1 MSASE
6 VVGLDRELATA
17 QKSHDVTAD
26 ASRLGQPKNPAPT
39 NPGNALLLARDGHMA
54 NRTQL
59 EAEGPL
65 VDVEMRS
72 QLEEA
77 KTRRSEGESDLRA
90 TKAAIER
97 LDEKLSDLKI
107 DTNLLDQQEKVE
119 KLTSQTGGYEEKEED
134 LPGLK
139 VRGHHQTRT
148 GTARQEAARCVST
161 RRQRSIGSHHR
172 PAGTNPRA
180 GHRPHHPRL

>member
-1 MSASE
+1 
-6 VVGLDRELATA
+6 
-17 QKSHDVTAD
+17 
-26 ASRLGQPKNPAPT
+26 
-39 NPGNALLLARDGHMA
+39 MA

-107 DTNLLDQQEKVE
+107 DTNLLDPVSYTH
-119 KLTSQTGGYEEKEED
+119 LTLPTSD
-134 LPGLK
+134 L
-139 VRGHHQTRT
+139 V
-148 GTARQEAARCVST
+148 
-161 RRQRSIGSHHR
+161 
-172 PAGTNPRA
+172 
-180 GHRPHHPRL
+180 

>member
-1 MSASE
+1 
-6 VVGLDRELATA
+6 
-17 QKSHDVTAD
+17 
-26 ASRLGQPKNPAPT
+26 
-39 NPGNALLLARDGHMA
+39 MA

-139 VRGHHQTRT
+139 VRAATIRRNWNSSARSCPLRVHST
-148 GTARQEAARCVST
+148 TAVNRLSPST
-161 RRQRSIGSHHR
+161 SRNESASWPPPAPPSTLTKTTPPRHWRRR
-172 PAGTNPRA
+172 
-180 GHRPHHPRL
+180 